1 MFGWL
6 FNLLWTRKRRG
17 AGDKVLEA
25 ARFTLHQ
32 GHRYKATVTLSF
44 FEQLGATNDLI
55 GGKLVS
61 AGFKEVKISGDGEK
75 RLAEGTWGRPDVT
88 GSIDDHLSNVTEV
101 RQVVQPVLQPTDRS
115 QREDRR

>member
-6 FNLLWTRKRRG
+6 FNLLWSRRMRTTVEK
-17 AGDKVLEA
+17 AFET
-25 ARFTLHQ
+25 ARFSLHQ

-55 GGKLVS
+55 RVKLVS
-61 AGFKEVKISGDGEK
+61 AGFKEVKITGDGEK
-75 RLAEGTWGRPDVT
+75 RLAEGTWGKPDVT

-101 RQVVQPVLQPTDRS
+101 RQVDQPVLRSTDHRPA
-115 QREDRR
+115 